1 MKIYTRTGDDGTTG
15 LFGGPRVP
23 KNDERIVAY
32 GSIDELNSLLGLTRS
47 HGMPPEIDSAVE
59 RIQHELFGVGAE
71 LATPE
76 PEEHNTDFIGEPQV
90 RRLELEIDRF
100 ELQLEPLSNFILPGG
115 GQAGATLHV
124 ARCACR
130 RAEREMVTLG
140 ESSPV
145 RATLLQYV
153 NRLSDLL
160 FVLARATNADSNSPE
175 QPWEK

>member
-23 KNDERIVAY
+23 KNDNRIAAY
-32 GSIDELNSLLGLTRS
+32 GSIDELNSLLGLARS
-47 HGMPPEIDSAVE
+47 FKLPAELDAAVQ

-76 PEEHNTDFIGEPQV
+76 PEAHSTDFVGEHQV

-100 ELQLEPLSNFILPGG
+100 EMQIDPLTNFILPGG

-124 ARCACR
+124 ARCVCR

-140 ESSPV
+140 QSSPL

-160 FVLARATNADSNSPE
+160 FVLARATNAAAQQPE
-175 QPWEK
+175 QTWEK

>member
-23 KNDERIVAY
+23 KNDQRIAAY
-32 GSIDELNSLLGLTRS
+32 GTIDELNSLIGLARS
-47 HGMPPEIDSAVE
+47 LEVSAEIDAGLA
-59 RIQHELFGVGAE
+59 RIQHELFAVGAE

-76 PEEHNTDFIGEPQV
+76 PESHHTDFLTDHQV
-90 RRLELEIDRF
+90 GRLELEIDRF
-100 ELQLEPLSNFILPGG
+100 DTSLPELKNFILPGG

-124 ARCACR
+124 ARCVCR
-130 RAEREMVTLG
+130 RAERQLVTLG
-140 ESSPV
+140 ETAPV
-145 RATLLQYV
+145 RAALMQYV

-160 FVLARATNADSNSPE
+160 FVLARATNASNDCLE

>member
-23 KNDERIVAY
+23 KNDDRIAAY
-32 GSIDELNSLLGLTRS
+32 GSIDELNSLLGLARS
-47 HGMPPEIDSAVE
+47 FQLPADVDAAVE

-76 PEEHNTDFIGEPQV
+76 PEEHSTDFVGEHQV

-100 ELQLEPLSNFILPGG
+100 EMQLEDLRNFILPGG

-124 ARCACR
+124 ARCVCR
-130 RAEREMVTLG
+130 RGEREMVTLG
-140 ESSPV
+140 ESSPL

-160 FVLARATNADSNSPE
+160 FVLARATNSATDQTE
-175 QPWEK
+175 QTWQK